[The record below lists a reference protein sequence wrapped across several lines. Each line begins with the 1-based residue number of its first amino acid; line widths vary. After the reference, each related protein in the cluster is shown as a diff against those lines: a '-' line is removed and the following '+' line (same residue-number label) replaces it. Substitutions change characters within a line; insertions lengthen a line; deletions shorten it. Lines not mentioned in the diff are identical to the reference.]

1 MMNSSNNNTPL
12 TGRPKKKEFK
22 GTPKSNKKIM
32 ECLSKQVQK

>member
-32 ECLSKQVQK
+32 ECLSK